1 MSEAQV
7 YRVNIEP
14 IPEGEPRPLWS
25 VIIPTYNC
33 ANYLSET
40 LASVLAQDPG
50 PEIMQIEVVDDYST
64 HDDPAAVV
72 QELGKGRV
80 GFYRQEK
87 NVGYIRNFETCLQRS
102 RGHLIHI
109 LHGDDGVR
117 DGFYHKLQQGFLEH
131 PEIGAAYCRHIF
143 MDENGHW
150 QRISQLEQ
158 AESGLL
164 NNALERIAVR
174 HPIQTPSIAVRRAVY
189 EELGGFDRRIS
200 CSGED
205 WEMWVRIAARYPI
218 WYEVEP
224 LATYRTGIASL
235 SGKAVRTGKD
245 MQDLRQAYEMVLPY
259 LPPERARELSAKIR
273 DFWAFSGL
281 ANAVK
286 FLNRGEFSSMTAQIR
301 EAINFKPS
309 LKFFFVSAFYL
320 SIAGAK
326 YLTKQTDV
334 EKMFVEAD
342 NKKLK
347 SKSHGKLT

>member
-1 MSEAQV
+1 MSEEQL
-7 YRVNIEP
+7 YRAKIEP

-25 VIIPTYNC
+25 VMIPTYNC
-33 ANYLSET
+33 ANYLRET

-102 RGHLIHI
+102 RGHLLHI

-117 DGFYHKLQQGFLEH
+117 DGFYHKLHQGFLEH

-158 AESGLL
+158 AESGIL

-224 LATYRTGIASL
+224 LATYRTGITSL

-245 MQDLRQAYEMVLPY
+245 MQDIRKAYEMILPY
-259 LPPERARELSAKIR
+259 LPPERARELSVKIR
-273 DFWAFSGL
+273 DCWAFAAL

-286 FLNRGEFSSMTAQIR
+286 FLTQGEFSSMTAQIR

-309 LKFFFVSAFYL
+309 LKFFFVSVFYL

-334 EKMFVEAD
+334 EKMFLEAD
-342 NKKLK
+342 NKKVNSN
-347 SKSHGKLT
+347 SKAS